1 MDLIS
6 TKMSLTRTEQS
17 SDPFSVEPSV
27 GKLAFLKNMTHA
39 ELEQILRI
47 YYPIIKLE
55 PKTYMIGLE
64 RVKIIHKGEN
74 LIIKT
79 ILGYITL
86 EAMIGLDCLDDCL
99 ILAKTCDDLLK
110 PFKQVVLIHLRGHKA
125 SDEIIKK
132 YEESQGLNGEILKEI
147 IKQL

>member
-1 MDLIS
+1 M
-6 TKMSLTRTEQS
+6 
-17 SDPFSVEPSV
+17 EPSV
-27 GKLAFLKNMTHA
+27 GKLAFLKNMNHA
-39 ELEQILRI
+39 ELEQILRL

-64 RVKIIHKGEN
+64 RVTIIHKDGA
-74 LIIKT
+74 LFIRT

-125 SDEIIKK
+125 SDEIIKR
-132 YEESQGLNGEILKEI
+132 YEESQSLNSEILKEI
-147 IKQL
+147 ITQL